1 MALSEEYDM
10 SDIGDILRDIDK
22 PDASDLGDYTKSI
35 RFARILNVYDAS
47 ILESSA
53 SARSKYGKAEILFLD
68 GLGTVPTE
76 IPILSS
82 WFSWTRGSGIM
93 FMPEQN
99 DIVACLM
106 QHNGYPVIIGF
117 LPYKWDETA
126 EKPVKIRKSSVGFTK
141 PLYKGEVCIKSSA
154 GGYVLLNKNGSVEI
168 DGVDSSVNEMVVS
181 EIDGNNNEV
190 LFNRTLD
197 EGESGVS
204 KTVVGKRYL
213 TDGTPKYVGNF
224 PQIFESGVSTHYTQ
238 SIDLP
243 YSESVTFNLQE
254 DAEITEVKSVEV
266 VYTQGNATKRV
277 TIGEKQYTLVAENV
291 YTPGSRNDNE
301 VYYKPATVEKNSIK
315 YTLTIPNKKF
325 SNATIHLTYDAKVF
339 LGGVR
344 VNSGGDVFLDG
355 RNVVVRSSNENA
367 TLVLTDDGRANL
379 RGGGNTSIGNAD
391 GGLLRC
397 TQAGVMYSN
406 GIGRDAMGDSEA
418 PITKM
423 NLYSAL
429 GAEDPSFGSLFFIS
443 DNLPLFRLFKNGDTW
458 DYKTVSDE
466 EYAALSIKSRAT
478 VNKLTL
484 SMCSFFLTKE
494 KLANL
499 LLDDATSYGD
509 LKASVK

>member
-1 MALSEEYDM
+1 M

-47 ILESSA
+47 ILDSSA
-53 SARSKYGKAEILFLD
+53 SAHNKYGKAEILFLD
-68 GLGTVPTE
+68 GLGTVPVE

-126 EKPVKIRKSSVGFTK
+126 EKPVKIKKTSVGYTK
-141 PLYKGEVCIKSSA
+141 PLYKGEVCIKASS
-154 GGYVLLNKNGSVEI
+154 GGYILLNKNGSVEI
-168 DGVDSSVNEMVVS
+168 DGVDSSINELVIS

-190 LFNRTLD
+190 MFNRTLN

-213 TDGTPKYVGNF
+213 PDGTPKYVGNF
-224 PQIFESGVSTHYTQ
+224 PQIFESGVSTIYTQ

-243 YSESVTFNLQE
+243 FAESVTFNLQS
-254 DAEITEVKSVEV
+254 DAEIVEVKSVEV
-266 VYTQGNATKRV
+266 VYSDGNATKHYIV
-277 TIGEKQYTLVAENV
+277 GDKQYTLIAENV
-291 YTPGSRNDNE
+291 YTPGSKNDNE
-301 VYYKPATVEKNSIK
+301 LYYKPATTEKNSIK
-315 YTLTIPNKKF
+315 YTLTIPNKNF
-325 SNATIHLTYDAKVF
+325 SNATIKLTYDAKVF

-344 VNSGGDVFLDG
+344 VNSGGDLFLDG

-379 RGGGNTSIGNAD
+379 RGSGNTSIGNAD

-406 GIGRDAMGDSEA
+406 GIGRDAMGDTESE
-418 PITKM
+418 ITKM
-423 NLYSAL
+423 NLWSAL
-429 GAEDPSFGSLFFIS
+429 GAEDKDFGALFYIS
-443 DNLPLFRLFKNGDTW
+443 DNLPLFRLYKDGDTW
-458 DYKTVSDE
+458 EYKTVTDDE
-466 EYAALSIKSRAT
+466 YSALSIKSKAT

-484 SMCSFFLTKE
+484 SMCGFFLTKD
-494 KLANL
+494 KLAQL
-499 LLDDATSYGD
+499 LLDDATTYGD
-509 LKASVK
+509 LKAGLN